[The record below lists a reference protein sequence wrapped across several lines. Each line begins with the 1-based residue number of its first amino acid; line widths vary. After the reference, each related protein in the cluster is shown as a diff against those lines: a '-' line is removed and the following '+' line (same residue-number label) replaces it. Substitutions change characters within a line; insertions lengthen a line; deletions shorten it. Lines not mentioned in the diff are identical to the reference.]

1 MVLCHPE
8 FLVQIQPPQ
17 HYEKETNKKQTQ
29 VFTPICTTCW
39 YPLKKT
45 SANSTSIPGVYIHL
59 YRVFISTSN
68 KHHQI
73 STSIPGVPFWKTTS
87 STSTPGVCISIATLL
102 LRVAA
107 VIASHVARWSLP
119 DDAQPHG
126 KTKKSLNGTNLVENI
141 WWNQDRTYVEI
152 WGWCT
157 D

>member
-1 MVLCHPE
+1 M
-8 FLVQIQPPQ
+8 
-17 HYEKETNKKQTQ
+17 KKKPTKN
-29 VFTPICTTCW
+29 TPRCL
-39 YPLKKT
+39 YPSVPGVDIHFEKKT

-119 DDAQPHG
+119 DDAQPHR
-126 KTKKSLNGTNLVENI
+126 KKKNL
-141 WWNQDRTYVEI
+141 
-152 WGWCT
+152 
-157 D
+157 